1 MKRPRPNRDKE
12 IVELK
17 ALEPLL
23 VALES
28 AQPTHEMELSEEQG
42 RAIKSFQ
49 LLTRKPRMII
59 VNTNDDELPS
69 EEPVLG
75 HSLPVWRHPACFVE
89 CLILHHLGYHFR
101 LFLFRG
107 GNPRS
112 DQVFFDLRKNGG
124 SDHGLTTTKLGHDFS
139 LRINDVN
146 LVGFRIHGLGAVNDD

>member
-69 EEPVLG
+69 E
-75 HSLPVWRHPACFVE
+75 
-89 CLILHHLGYHFR
+89 
-101 LFLFRG
+101 
-107 GNPRS
+107 
-112 DQVFFDLRKNGG
+112 
-124 SDHGLTTTKLGHDFS
+124 
-139 LRINDVN
+139 
-146 LVGFRIHGLGAVNDD
+146 